1 MQKSTATSG
10 NQGQLT
16 ARKGGHLLL
25 AKGTILS
32 GSVHRGPG
40 VQSLQSTGQGTGT
53 AGRAHLQEY
62 TVGGG
67 EDLDWGS
74 EGTGTSLLPTKATL
88 QGPSS
93 GLSRSTP
100 HREGVQ
106 IACNQAE

>member
-67 EDLDWGS
+67 EDLAEGGGRWDDGVARKRCSDWRHGF
-74 EGTGTSLLPTKATL
+74 
-88 QGPSS
+88 
-93 GLSRSTP
+93 
-100 HREGVQ
+100 
-106 IACNQAE
+106 